1 MKMSLAQKS
10 LRIFKLT
17 KYEFT
22 VGLSQVVIP
31 SAHHKG
37 STFEHPDYPI
47 HFFVLSNTFSCLFCT
62 IRNQCI
68 DVRLTWCEAAAADIA
83 AADGD
88 RGDEA

>member
-1 MKMSLAQKS
+1 M
-10 LRIFKLT
+10 
-17 KYEFT
+17 
-22 VGLSQVVIP
+22 IP

-37 STFEHPDYPI
+37 STSEHPDYPI
-47 HFFVLSNTFSCLFCT
+47 LFFVLSNLFCT

-88 RGDEA
+88 RGDEAWLAAAAALSEAS